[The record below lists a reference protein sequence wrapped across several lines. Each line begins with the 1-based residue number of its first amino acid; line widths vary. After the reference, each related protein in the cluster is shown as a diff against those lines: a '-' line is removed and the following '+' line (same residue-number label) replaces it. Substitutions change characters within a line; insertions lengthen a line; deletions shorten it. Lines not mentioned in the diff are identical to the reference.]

1 MNQSELLESLKGE
14 EWLKEIRKAALTT
27 AGELKFPTGQQ
38 EKWKYSP
45 IHKLSLDAYKPVTL
59 PPSQTSNPE
68 YTNYIELLDG
78 TSLAK
83 PVLITTK
90 SNS

>member
-14 EWLKEIRKAALTT
+14 EWLKEIRKSALTT

-45 IHKLSLDAYKPVTL
+45 IHKLSLDHKTCNSSSL
-59 PPSQTSNPE
+59 TNQKSRTHKLHRTIRRPPH
-68 YTNYIELLDG
+68 
-78 TSLAK
+78 
-83 PVLITTK
+83 
-90 SNS
+90 